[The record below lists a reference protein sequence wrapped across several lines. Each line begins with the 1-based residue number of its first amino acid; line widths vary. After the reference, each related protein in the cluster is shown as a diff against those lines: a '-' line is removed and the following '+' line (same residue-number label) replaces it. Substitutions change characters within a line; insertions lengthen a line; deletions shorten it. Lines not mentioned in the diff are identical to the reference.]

1 MNENVVKLENN
12 FNQVIE
18 RKIAVIFVTDVVGF
32 SKSMEQNE
40 DETLRSFRA
49 CRDILDKLFAE
60 HGGRIFNTAGDSVL
74 AEFQSAVSA
83 VVCANEFQKLLKER
97 NNSVSDNEKMHFR
110 IGLNMGDV
118 IVEGENL
125 YGDGVNVAA
134 RLEALSQPSGVC
146 LSKSI
151 MDFVNK
157 KTELLFN
164 DLGEQ
169 QIKNTLL
176 GKAKAYILI
185 LFLYHL
191 LTINSS
197 SENQKRTENF
207 AVLTVLDKVNSQSDI
222 VEIEIGKEYIFKN
235 LSINILKCNN
245 SKFDDDPEV
254 TAYMQVKDI
263 INIDENKVYI
273 FNDWTFA
280 SSPSIRPFD
289 HPVYDIWL
297 KKCYS

>member
-1 MNENVVKLENN
+1 M
-12 FNQVIE
+12 
-18 RKIAVIFVTDVVGF
+18 
-32 SKSMEQNE
+32 
-40 DETLRSFRA
+40 
-49 CRDILDKLFAE
+49 
-60 HGGRIFNTAGDSVL
+60 
-74 AEFQSAVSA
+74 
-83 VVCANEFQKLLKER
+83 
-97 NNSVSDNEKMHFR
+97 
-110 IGLNMGDV
+110 
-118 IVEGENL
+118 
-125 YGDGVNVAA
+125 
-134 RLEALSQPSGVC
+134 
-146 LSKSI
+146 
-151 MDFVNK
+151 
-157 KTELLFN
+157 
-164 DLGEQ
+164 Q

-185 LFLYHL
+185 LFFYHL

-197 SENQKRTENF
+197 SENQKKTENF
-207 AVLTVLDKVNSQSDI
+207 AVLTVLDKINSQSDI

-263 INIDENKVYI
+263 VNIDENKVYI